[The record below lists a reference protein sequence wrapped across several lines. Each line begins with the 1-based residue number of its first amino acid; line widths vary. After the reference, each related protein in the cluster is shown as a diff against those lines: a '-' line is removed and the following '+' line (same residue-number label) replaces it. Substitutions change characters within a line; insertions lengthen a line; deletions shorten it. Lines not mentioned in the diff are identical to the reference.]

1 MFLTLLTEKQ
11 KMAFLTLA
19 KRLIE
24 SDTHLSLEGQNLVEL
39 MNREMGFPRERD
51 IQPREITEVLHEFD
65 SRKARVAALLEL
77 LGLAHSDGDYGKEE
91 KHLIEEIAAGFEIS
105 KEEVLA
111 MENWALRQLALAYEA
126 TQFFS
131 EKEGN

>member
-11 KMAFLTLA
+11 KTSFLALA
-19 KRLIE
+19 RRLIQCDE
-24 SDTHLSLEGQNLVEL
+24 RLLSEEENLIEL
-39 MNREMGFPRERD
+39 MNREMGFSREFVV
-51 IQPREITEVLHEFD
+51 QPREITELLHEFNT
-65 SRKARVAALLEL
+65 RKARVAALLEL

-91 KHLIEEIAAGFEIS
+91 KRLIEQIAAGFDIS
-105 KEEVLA
+105 TEEVLA

-131 EKEGN
+131 EKEGD

>member
-11 KMAFLTLA
+11 KAAFLTLA

-24 SDTHLSLEGQNLVEL
+24 SDAHLSLEGQNLIEI
-39 MNREMGFPRERD
+39 MSREMGFPPGLD
-51 IQPREITEVLHEFD
+51 IQLGEIADALHEFD
-65 SRKARVAALLEL
+65 SRKARVAVLLEL
-77 LGLAHSDGDYGKEE
+77 LGLAHSDGDYGTEE
-91 KHLIEEIAAGFEIS
+91 KHLIGQIATAFQIS
-105 KEEVLA
+105 KEEVSV

-131 EKEGN
+131 EEGGK